1 MLILRCSCNFHPE
14 VVFFCRIDYAFNM
27 KLRQYST
34 LTFAL
39 VGLGLITAR
48 AASADNPYQAIVTR
62 NVFGLVPIP
71 ETPPPQST
79 KPNDAS
85 LPKITPNG
93 IMTIFGKLQVL
104 FKVAEPG
111 KAASQEDSYIM
122 SEGDRQDDIVVQK
135 IDEKSATITFNNHG
149 TIQELA
155 LVAGKASSGAPAPTV
170 APVPVTGQMLLPR
183 PTIPRPNQSGLSAAA
198 SGSRNASNLA
208 ANNSPGGGAA
218 TETLPAGRQ
227 LPGGNISSQ
236 TPMTTEEQVI
246 LIEAQRLKAL
256 EDGNPI
262 ANILPPTELTSQTLG
277 QDGSGS
283 GSGTPPPPPAP
294 GQ

>member
-1 MLILRCSCNFHPE
+1 MSQSNMMLQPPKNLKYFLIFSL
-14 VVFFCRIDYAFNM
+14 
-27 KLRQYST
+27 
-34 LTFAL
+34 
-39 VGLGLITAR
+39 GLGFVSCVGGYAETAK
-48 AASADNPYQAIVTR
+48 NPYQPIVER

-71 ETPPPQST
+71 ATPPPQST

-104 FKVAEPG
+104 FKVSEPG

-155 LVAGKASSGAPAPTV
+155 LVAGKASSGALAPAANPG
-170 APVPVTGQMLLPR
+170 PGGIPLPR
-183 PTIPRPNQSGLSAAA
+183 PGMPAPAGVGGSTVTTI
-198 SGSRNASNLA
+198 GSRFGRGGPAGNNPNA
-208 ANNSPGGGAA
+208 GGG
-218 TETLPAGRQ
+218 PAGAGLGQ
-227 LPGGNISSQ
+227 HGNST
-236 TPMTTEEQVI
+236 TPKMTPEEQV
-246 LIEAQRLKAL
+246 LMIEANRLKAI
-256 EDGNPI
+256 EDNDPV

-277 QDGSGS
+277 QDGGDGGS
-283 GSGTPPPPPAP
+283 GAPAPPPAP
-294 GQ
+294 GP

>member
-1 MLILRCSCNFHPE
+1 MH
-14 VVFFCRIDYAFNM
+14 
-27 KLRQYST
+27 
-34 LTFAL
+34 
-39 VGLGLITAR
+39 
-48 AASADNPYQAIVTR
+48 AASSGNPYQAIVTR

-93 IMTIFGKLQVL
+93 IMTIFGELQVL
-104 FKVAEPG
+104 FKVSEPG

-155 LVAGKASSGAPAPTV
+155 LVAGKASSGAPAP
-170 APVPVTGQMLLPR
+170 AANTGPGGIPLPR
-183 PTIPRPNQSGLSAAA
+183 PGLPAPSGVGGSAVTTI
-198 SGSRNASNLA
+198 GSRFGR
-208 ANNSPGGGAA
+208 GG
-218 TETLPAGRQ
+218 
-227 LPGGNISSQ
+227 PGGNNPNAGGGPAGAGLGQNGNST
-236 TPMTTEEQVI
+236 TPQMTPEEQV
-246 LIEAQRLKAL
+246 LMIEAQRMKYMQ
-256 EDGNPI
+256 EGNPL
-262 ANILPPTELTSQTLG
+262 AKILPTTPMTSQTLG
-277 QDGSGS
+277 QDGGDSGS
-283 GSGTPPPPPAP
+283 GAPPPAP